1 MTAWPTPGSITRRA
15 PGISVATWAETSG
28 GVRRS
33 SCPCSISVG
42 TAGYGPPAAGGGRPG
57 SGQRRQ
63 RSISSAYATSASN
76 GANAEPGSA
85 SARSRATRKRSAG
98 GVPRG
103 HGSGVSSHT
112 VA

>member
-1 MTAWPTPGSITRRA
+1 MC
-15 PGISVATWAETSG
+15 AETSG

-33 SCPCSISVG
+33 SSPWSSSVG
-42 TAGYGPPAAGGGRPG
+42 TAGYAPPLGAGGRAG

-76 GANAEPGSA
+76 GQNASGGSA
-85 SARSRATRKRSAG
+85 SAFAFATAKRWSS

>member
-1 MTAWPTPGSITRRA
+1 MATCADDLRRRA
-15 PGISVATWAETSG
+15 QVLLALEQQRRDGR
-28 GVRRS
+28 VR
-33 SCPCSISVG
+33 
-42 TAGYGPPAAGGGRPG
+42 AAGGARGGRPG

-76 GANAEPGSA
+76 GWNAAGGSA
-85 SARSRATRKRSAG
+85 SAFAFATAKRCSS